1 MAKQGYPET
10 GDLKVTGPSEADRPV
25 AGNDQMIVKHDIETA
40 RGVRD
45 LVCEVAIGS
54 RRRWATGGMIM
65 DEQQRRRLQVQ
76 AAFQDFAWPSVNGR
90 YSSNAYHVVRD
101 QLVARI
107 EEQNPKP
114 LDRVIG
120 HLRPQIIEHKLIAG
134 KYGPL
139 HEWPLQHLCHRTPEA
154 EEGLFD
160 LDRAVQQFDPGRRTR

>member
-1 MAKQGYPET
+1 VAKQGYLET

-65 DEQQRRRLQVQ
+65 DEENRCCLQIQ
-76 AAFQDFAWPSVNGR
+76 AAFQYFAGPGLNCR
-90 YSSNAYHVVRD
+90 YRSDAHHLVCN

-107 EEQNPKP
+107 KKQNPKP

-120 HLRPQIIEHKLIAG
+120 HLRPQIIEHRLIAG
-134 KYGPL
+134 
-139 HEWPLQHLCHRTPEA
+139 
-154 EEGLFD
+154 
-160 LDRAVQQFDPGRRTR
+160 